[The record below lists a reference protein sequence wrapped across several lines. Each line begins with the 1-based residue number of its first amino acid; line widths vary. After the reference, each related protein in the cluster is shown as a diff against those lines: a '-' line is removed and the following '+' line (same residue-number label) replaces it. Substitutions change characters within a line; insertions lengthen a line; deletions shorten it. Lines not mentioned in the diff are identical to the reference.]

1 MRTLKL
7 NFFASLFYS
16 LCLIA
21 ATTVAAKDKVK
32 IVASFSILGDM
43 IEQVVGEHANITT
56 IVGPDSDAHIYQPSI
71 ADARSVADADVIF
84 VNGLGFETWSETL
97 IAKSGTKG
105 SVHIATENI
114 TPILINDA
122 VDPHAWNSLQNC
134 IVYFTNIAEVLKQ
147 KMPEHAEATSK
158 ILHHML
164 KN

>member
-1 MRTLKL
+1 M
-7 NFFASLFYS
+7 
-16 LCLIA
+16 
-21 ATTVAAKDKVK
+21 K

-43 IEQVVGEHANITT
+43 VEQVVGEHSSITT
-56 IVGPDSDAHIYQPSI
+56 IVGPDADANIYQPSI
-71 ADARSVADADVIF
+71 ADARSVGDADVIF

-134 IVYFTNIAEVLKQ
+134 IVYVTNIAEVLKQ